1 MLPGAIQSM
10 TALSVKS
17 KNCRKHRARERT
29 DGLAESDDIIII
41 IGPRNKHPALRARGA
56 AELPRND
63 LTVNNRSRGRRS
75 ARAQCAARYLLREVI
90 GFGRLAE

>member
-29 DGLAESDDIIII
+29 DGLAESDDITQRFTQRC
-41 IGPRNKHPALRARGA
+41 GLA
-56 AELPRND
+56 APLNFLEMN
-63 LTVNNRSRGRRS
+63 
-75 ARAQCAARYLLREVI
+75 
-90 GFGRLAE
+90 